1 MLYQHIAPIYKD
13 LIEIL
18 RQNIQEQRK
27 NYPTTSYDQI
37 SNSDIVQSL
46 NKNKKFADKFKFS
59 LVPRDIGYNSKS
71 HDFLECSIFTEK
83 YTITL
88 EINHDSHMELE
99 SIYIK
104 ELNQEKFVYAINKN
118 FSMIT
123 SFTEQYA
130 LGISTFYEN
139 GDSDFTLMPKFKDV
153 LIDFKKPIQNI
164 LSYNEKTQSIEFKHD
179 LLNQDEKDMLNIV
192 LDHSYVINPDKET
205 IFTKDLKP
213 SYNEGL
219 GYIKKF
225 WPKSFKRSH

>member
-18 RQNIQEQRK
+18 RENIQEQRK

-46 NKNKKFADKFKFS
+46 NKNKKFIDKFKFS
-59 LVPRDIGYNSKS
+59 LVPRQSGTNAKS

-88 EINHDSHMELE
+88 EINHDSRMELE

-104 ELNQEKFVYAINKN
+104 GLNQEKFVYAINKN

-130 LGISTFYEN
+130 FGISNFYEN
-139 GDSDFTLMPKFKDV
+139 GNSDFTLMPKFKDI
-153 LIDFKKPIQNI
+153 LMDFKKPIDNA
-164 LSYNEKTQSIEFKHD
+164 LNYNEKSKSIEFKHE

-192 LDHSYVINPDKET
+192 LDHSYAINPDT
-205 IFTKDLKP
+205 DIISIKDLKP

-219 GYIKKF
+219 GYIKQF
-225 WPKSFKRSH
+225 WSKSFKRSN

>member
-18 RQNIQEQRK
+18 RENIQEQRK

-139 GDSDFTLMPKFKDV
+139 GNSDFTLMPKFKDV

-225 WPKSFKRSH
+225 WSKSFKRSN